1 MKLSCSKEDE
11 GEKEDLEELL
21 ACTEM
26 EFSESVE
33 AEKKKIGWGEEEKV
47 GNRECYLYV

>member
-33 AEKKKIGWGEEEKV
+33 AEKKKIG
-47 GNRECYLYV
+47 